1 MSRPL
6 PSSTPTLRPLT
17 AYMHLW
23 SLVNLL
29 RISVAFNAGTG
40 LVGSTLDKGALFL
53 PLLILLAGCFPQRF
67 SGVLPFAAL
76 LMRALTNLIKGSMM
90 SNSQLWATQMDAAVL
105 IAMTSCILR
114 ARLSKLGSAILQPL
128 TPEEEFAVVGSC
140 AKTIRWQLSI
150 FYFASGFW
158 KVNTSFMNVSY
169 SCASLF
175 TVQPLE
181 YLPDSILF
189 ASDGFFSTA
198 VPLLARFI
206 ALIGPAATLVI
217 ESVVPA
223 LHLLDPKRYPVSAVL
238 GVVSTLAFH
247 LVIGLTPPPSNV
259 SSFGVT
265 TCLRLFFMLPSATA
279 QAVAELKSATS
290 SGLVLGAAM
299 VAAASAALALVAPFH
314 AAAVS
319 TVQGEG
325 VDWHLAGYACM
336 CVLLGRACFL
346 ELSASTRERAAASK
360 SKALPRSG
368 AVSEIG
374 RDCIL
379 EGRIYTRMIGV
390 SLVYAF
396 VLPVLGL
403 QEKAGA
409 CARAL
414 RTAKGDERGG
424 ELRSA
429 PVPSADVR
437 LPPWSCLPFAHP
449 TSPLLPPFSLSSCT
463 RNAARRLP
471 HVFSTAPPRRKQPL
485 PPADVAPPARAR
497 ECAAGQR
504 LQRRRGAC

>member
-40 LVGSTLDKGALFL
+40 LVGSTLDKGALVL

-76 LMRALTNLIKGSMM
+76 LMRALTNLIKGSLM

-114 ARLSKLGSAILQPL
+114 AKLSKLGSAILQPL

-181 YLPDSILF
+181 YLPDAILF

-206 ALIGPAATLVI
+206 ALIGPAATLFI

-238 GVVSTLAFH
+238 GVASTLAFH

-265 TCLRLFFMLPSATA
+265 TCLRLFFMLPGATA

-360 SKALPRSG
+360 SKALPRSR
-368 AVSEIG
+368 

-409 CARAL
+409 CARVFRAAKADRGEASSEVPPYHA
-414 RTAKGDERGG
+414 RTCAFLLD
-424 ELRSA
+424 LTF
-429 PVPSADVR
+429 P
-437 LPPWSCLPFAHP
+437 LPPPPASC
-449 TSPLLPPFSLSSCT
+449 LLPPLSLSSCT
-463 RNAARRLP
+463 RNASRRLP

-485 PPADVAPPARAR
+485 PPAHVAPPASAR